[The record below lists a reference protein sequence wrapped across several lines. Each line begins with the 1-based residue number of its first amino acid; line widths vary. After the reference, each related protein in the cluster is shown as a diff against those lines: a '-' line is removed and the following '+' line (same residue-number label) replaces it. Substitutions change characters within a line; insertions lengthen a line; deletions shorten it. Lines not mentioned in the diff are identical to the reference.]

1 MGQLGKS
8 LYKTTAAFQLQIQP
22 GPEEERE
29 RGCGEGVR
37 ALAEG
42 GGALKAQKRAW
53 CFPGGV
59 LFFEVN
65 SSSPAL
71 SVSPHATV

>member
-1 MGQLGKS
+1 MRQQQHFSSQYSQGLRK
-8 LYKTTAAFQLQIQP
+8 K
-22 GPEEERE
+22 EEERE
-29 RGCGEGVR
+29 RGHGEEVR

-42 GGALKAQKRAW
+42 GGALKAQMRTL